1 MLSTIARGIVPVLL
15 LCLSACASSPKLESN
30 GEFFNNSMIT
40 AKIKSRLFDDPKT
53 GLFQIQ
59 VNSVHGIVQL
69 QGKVNTPDEKHRA
82 EVIAYSVA
90 GVKKVDN
97 GLRVATNQ

>member
-1 MLSTIARGIVPVLL
+1 MLSTITRGIVPVLI
-15 LCLSACASSPKLESN
+15 LCLSACASSPKMESN

-40 AKIKSRLFDDPKT
+40 AKIKSRLVDDPKT
-53 GLFQIQ
+53 GVFRIQ
-59 VNSVHGIVQL
+59 VNSVRGIVVL
-69 QGKVNTPDEKHRA
+69 HGVVNTADEKQRA

-97 GLRVATNQ
+97 GLRIASTH